1 MSNKNENKKDGF
13 IMDKGTELNAEEL
26 SNVSGGVLL
35 RIGGGGLPEEV
46 EVAQHNDQ
54 VYDGPVEVTED
65 DVPRVNGRPH
75 CPKVIAF

>member
-13 IMDKGTELNAEEL
+13 IMDRGTELNVEEL
-26 SNVSGGVLL
+26 NNVSGGVLL
-35 RIGGGGLPEEV
+35 RRAGGGLPEEA

>member
-1 MSNKNENKKDGF
+1 MSNKNDIKKDDF
-13 IMDKGTELNAEEL
+13 LKDNNLDIEDL

-35 RIGGGGLPEEV
+35 SIGGGGLPEEA
-46 EVAQHNDQ
+46 EVAQHNDR

-65 DVPRVNGRPH
+65 DARRVNGRPH